1 MNGVLQLNTLRK
13 GLSFTKNWIT
23 KQSPV
28 ILTVIGV
35 GGVITTTI
43 MAVKA
48 TTEAERLIEEKKLE
62 KGLQVDE
69 KLTVEETVETCWKT
83 YVPTFVSG
91 ALTIAAI
98 IGSSAISQKRQ
109 AALAG
114 LYAISETTLK
124 EWQDK
129 IVEKDGEKKKTEIR
143 DAIAKDH
150 FDEIEKKGLNPHP
163 VIVAP
168 GDVPAIDAWTGR
180 EFVTSVQK
188 LKDAEHQL
196 REEILID
203 MCASVNDFYDLIGLD
218 RVPSGEEVGWD
229 VTNLIELTFTSI
241 LASNGTPYLVVDFV
255 NRPLVSY
262 RDI

>member
-43 MAVKA
+43 MAVRA
-48 TTEAERLIEEKKLE
+48 TTEAERLIEEKKVE

-69 KLTVEETVETCWKT
+69 NLTIEETVETCWKT
-83 YVPTFVSG
+83 YVPTVVSG
-91 ALTIAAI
+91 VLTIAAI

-114 LYAISETTLK
+114 IYAISETTLK

-129 IVEKDGEKKKTEIR
+129 IVEKDGEKKRTEIK

-150 FDEIEKKGLNPHP
+150 FDAVEKKGLNPSP
-163 VIVAP
+163 LIVAP
-168 GDVPAIDAWTGR
+168 GDVPVIEAWTGR
-180 EFVTSVQK
+180 EFVSSVQK
-188 LKDAEHQL
+188 LKDAAHEI
-196 REEILID
+196 REGILID
-203 MCASVNDFYDLIGLD
+203 MCASLNEFYDLIGLS
-218 RVPSGEEVGWD
+218 RVPAGDEVGWD
-229 VTNLIELTFTSI
+229 VSNLIELDFTSV
-241 LASNGTPYLVVDFV
+241 LSSSGTPYLYLDYR
-255 NRPLVSY
+255 NRPTAAY